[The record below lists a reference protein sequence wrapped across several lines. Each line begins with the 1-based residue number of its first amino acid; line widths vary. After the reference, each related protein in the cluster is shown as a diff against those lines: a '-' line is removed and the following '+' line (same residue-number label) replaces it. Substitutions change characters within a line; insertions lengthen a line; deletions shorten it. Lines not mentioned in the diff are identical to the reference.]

1 MSQFPRVYLLRHGYS
16 TWQAEYDLT
25 RADAGIID
33 APLAERGRA
42 QARAVAGD
50 IAALDIDL
58 VITSPLT
65 RAIETTLGVF
75 DGASSASRPPITVD
89 SLLRERLGDS
99 CDIGR
104 SPAVLAADFPDLEFS
119 HLPEVWWHEGP
130 TDARG
135 VPMEPWPLVE
145 RRAREFAASLECRAE
160 RSILVVS
167 HHGFLRNFC
176 GVAVA
181 NCELCEWSGELPAPQ
196 G

>member
-1 MSQFPRVYLLRHGYS
+1 MRIGPRVYLLRHGYS
-16 TWQAEYDLT
+16 TWQAQYDRT
-25 RADAGIID
+25 QADAGIPD
-33 APLAERGRA
+33 APLAERGRE
-42 QARAVAGD
+42 QARAVAAD
-50 IAALDIDL
+50 VAALGIEL

-65 RAIETTLGVF
+65 RAIETASRVF
-75 DGASSASRPPITVD
+75 EGEPRPPIVVD
-89 SLLRERLGDS
+89 SRLRERLGDS

-104 SPAVLAADFPDLEFS
+104 SPAVLAAEFPDLDFS

-145 RRAREFAASLECRAE
+145 RRARDFAASLEGRAE

-167 HHGFLRNFC
+167 HHGFLLNFG
-176 GVAVA
+176 GVAIA
-181 NCELCEWSGELPAPQ
+181 NCELRPWTGALPAPR